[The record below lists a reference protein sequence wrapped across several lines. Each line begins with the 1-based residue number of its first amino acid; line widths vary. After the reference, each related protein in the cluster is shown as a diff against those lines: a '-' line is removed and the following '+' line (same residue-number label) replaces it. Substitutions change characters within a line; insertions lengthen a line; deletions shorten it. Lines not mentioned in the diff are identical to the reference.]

1 MDNLAFMG
9 QPLTGLRGT
18 YTGFPPAIVT
28 IGRWHSIC
36 GSIIITYMDNVFFL
50 IIPTTCKTALCA
62 KHKHLSYLLK
72 HFSLSLLKTTIK
84 PHITI

>member
-9 QPLTGLRGT
+9 QPLTGLSGT

-36 GSIIITYMDNVFFL
+36 GSIIITYMDNVCFF
-50 IIPTTCKTALCA
+50 K
-62 KHKHLSYLLK
+62 
-72 HFSLSLLKTTIK
+72 
-84 PHITI
+84 